1 MFRSD
6 LAALRLV
13 RACVYATVLAGAAL
27 VTGCATHYVDGSTK
41 EVPPSQFT
49 KATQPRPVQLLA
61 EFQTK
66 GVTNA
71 RATSHTKEMI
81 AESVRSTGL
90 FTEVSDAPV
99 AGAGVLTVTV
109 NNVPLTDDAA
119 AKGFI
124 AGLTFGAAGQQVT
137 DGYICTVSYL
147 APGQSK
153 PIEKSAKHAIHTAL
167 GASAAPP
174 SAYKASSI
182 EDAIRTMVRQVM
194 SVALSD
200 LAHDPAFK

>member
-1 MFRSD
+1 MSGIA
-6 LAALRLV
+6 LAARLA
-13 RACVYATVLAGAAL
+13 RAAAHMVVLAGAAL
-27 VTGCATHYVDGSTK
+27 LAGCATHYVDGSTK

-49 KATQPRPVQLLA
+49 RSARPRPVQLLA

-66 GVTNA
+66 GVANA
-71 RATSHTKEMI
+71 RATAATKDMI

-90 FTEVSDAPV
+90 FTQVSDAPV
-99 AGAGVLTVTV
+99 AGAGVLSVTV

-137 DGYICTVSYL
+137 DGYVCTVSYL
-147 APGQSK
+147 SPGQDK
-153 PIEKSAKHAIHTAL
+153 PVVKSAKHAIHTTV

-174 SAYKASSI
+174 NAFKAPNI
-182 EDAIRTMVRQVM
+182 DEAIRLMVRQVM

-200 LAHDPAFK
+200 LALDPDFK